1 MRVLIMRCDVR
12 KIVWMILLLI
22 SSPAWSSW
30 EVANGSIIQFIS
42 IKNNAVGELSQFE
55 SVVWSVTDE
64 GQVDIRVAL
73 NAVETN
79 VGIRNERMK
88 QLLFE
93 VGLFPEAKITAQL
106 APSAVSA
113 TQSHIIETT
122 LAIDL
127 HGQVVNR
134 TATLQVAPN
143 EQGLSVVS
151 VEPILL
157 TASEFGLES
166 GVAALQ
172 SIAGLAAISRVIPVT
187 VRLQLVRQQR

>member
-1 MRVLIMRCDVR
+1 MRCNIG
-12 KIVWMILLLI
+12 KMSWMILLLT
-22 SSPAWSSW
+22 SFPAWSSW
-30 EVANGSIIQFIS
+30 EVASGSVVQFIS

-55 SVVWSVTDE
+55 SVVGTVSDE

-73 NAVETN
+73 KTVETN

-88 QLLFE
+88 ELLFE
-93 VGLFPEAKITAQL
+93 VGLFPEATITAQL

-113 TQSHIIETT
+113 TQSHTVETT
-122 LAIDL
+122 LVIDL
-127 HGQVVNR
+127 HGQIVKR

-143 EQGLSVVS
+143 DQGLSVVS

-166 GVAALQ
+166 GVVALQ
-172 SIAGLAAISRVIPVT
+172 RVAGLDAISRVIPVT
-187 VRLQLVRQQR
+187 VNLQLVRQ

>member
-1 MRVLIMRCDVR
+1 MRCDVR

-55 SVVWSVTDE
+55 SVVGSVTDE

-88 QLLFE
+88 ELLFE
-93 VGLFPEAKITAQL
+93 VGLFPEAIITAQL

>member
-1 MRVLIMRCDVR
+1 MRCDVR
-12 KIVWMILLLI
+12 QIVWMILLLI

-55 SVVWSVTDE
+55 SVVGSVTDE

-88 QLLFE
+88 ELLFE

-127 HGQVVNR
+127 HGQAVNR

>member
-1 MRVLIMRCDVR
+1 MRCDVR

-55 SVVWSVTDE
+55 SVVGSVTDE

>member
-1 MRVLIMRCDVR
+1 MRCDVR
-12 KIVWMILLLI
+12 KVVWMILLLI

-55 SVVWSVTDE
+55 SVVGSVTDE

>member
-1 MRVLIMRCDVR
+1 MRCDVR
-12 KIVWMILLLI
+12 KIGWMILLLI
-22 SSPAWSSW
+22 SPPAWSSW

-55 SVVWSVTDE
+55 SVVGSVTDE

-88 QLLFE
+88 ELLFE

>member
-1 MRVLIMRCDVR
+1 MRCDVR

-55 SVVWSVTDE
+55 SVVGSVTDE

-88 QLLFE
+88 ELLFE

-113 TQSHIIETT
+113 TRSHIIETT

>member
-12 KIVWMILLLI
+12 KIGWMILLLI
-22 SSPAWSSW
+22 SPPAWSSW
-30 EVANGSIIQFIS
+30 EVAGGSVVQFIS
-42 IKNNAVGELSQFE
+42 IKNNAVGELNQFE
-55 SVVWSVTDE
+55 SVVGTVSDE

-79 VGIRNERMK
+79 VGIRNDRMK
-88 QLLFE
+88 ELLFE

-106 APSAVSA
+106 APSVVSA
-113 TQSHIIETT
+113 TRSQTVETT

-143 EQGLSVVS
+143 EKGLSVVS
-151 VEPILL
+151 VAPILL

-172 SIAGLAAISRVIPVT
+172 SIAGLDAISRVIPVT
-187 VRLQLVRQQR
+187 VRLQLVRQ

>member
-1 MRVLIMRCDVR
+1 MRCDVR

-22 SSPAWSSW
+22 SSPAWSNW

-55 SVVWSVTDE
+55 SVVGSVTDG

-88 QLLFE
+88 ELLFE

>member
-1 MRVLIMRCDVR
+1 MRCDVR

-55 SVVWSVTDE
+55 SVVGSVTDE

-73 NAVETN
+73 NALETN

-88 QLLFE
+88 ELLFE
-93 VGLFPEAKITAQL
+93 VGLFPEAKITAQW

>member
-1 MRVLIMRCDVR
+1 MRCDVR

-30 EVANGSIIQFIS
+30 EVADGSIIQFIS

-55 SVVWSVTDE
+55 SVVGSVTDE

-88 QLLFE
+88 ELLFE
-93 VGLFPEAKITAQL
+93 VGLFPEAIITAQL

>member
-1 MRVLIMRCDVR
+1 MRVLTMRCDVR

-55 SVVWSVTDE
+55 SVVGSVTDE

-88 QLLFE
+88 ELLFE
-93 VGLFPEAKITAQL
+93 VGLFPEAKITGQL

>member
-1 MRVLIMRCDVR
+1 MRYDVR
-12 KIVWMILLLI
+12 KIGWIVLLLI
-22 SSPAWSSW
+22 SSPAWSGW
-30 EVANGSIIQFIS
+30 EVAGGSVVQFIS
-42 IKNNAVGELSQFE
+42 IKNNAVGELNQFE
-55 SVVWSVTDE
+55 SVVGTVTDD
-64 GQVDIRVAL
+64 GQVEIRVAL
-73 NAVETN
+73 DSVETN

-88 QLLFE
+88 ELLFE
-93 VGLFPEAKITAQL
+93 VGLFPQASITAQL
-106 APSAVSA
+106 APSAVSVE
-113 TQSHIIETT
+113 QSHTVETT

-157 TASEFGLES
+157 SASEFGLES

-172 SIAGLAAISRVIPVT
+172 RIAGLNAISRVIPVT
-187 VRLQLVRQQR
+187 VRLQLVRQ

>member
-1 MRVLIMRCDVR
+1 MRCDVR

-42 IKNNAVGELSQFE
+42 SKNNAVGELSQFE
-55 SVVWSVTDE
+55 SVVGSVTDE

>member
-1 MRVLIMRCDVR
+1 MRCDIR
-12 KIVWMILLLI
+12 KLSGMILLLM
-22 SSPAWSSW
+22 SSSAWSSW
-30 EVANGSIIQFIS
+30 EVASGSVVQFIS

-55 SVVWSVTDE
+55 SVVGSVTDE
-64 GQVDIRVAL
+64 GRVNIRVAL

-88 QLLFE
+88 ELLFE
-93 VGLFPEAKITAQL
+93 VGLFPEATITAQL
-106 APSAVSA
+106 APNAVSA
-113 TQSHIIETT
+113 TQIQTVEAT

-172 SIAGLAAISRVIPVT
+172 RIAGLNAISRVIPVT
-187 VRLQLVRQQR
+187 VNLQLVRQ

>member
-1 MRVLIMRCDVR
+1 MRCDIR
-12 KIVWMILLLI
+12 KLSGMVLLLM

-30 EVANGSIIQFIS
+30 EVAGGSVVQFIS

-55 SVVWSVTDE
+55 SVVGSVTDE
-64 GQVDIRVAL
+64 GQVDIRIAL
-73 NAVETN
+73 NGVETN

-88 QLLFE
+88 ELLFE

-106 APSAVSA
+106 APDAVGA
-113 TQSHIIETT
+113 TQSQTIETT

-127 HGQVVNR
+127 HGQVVIR

-143 EQGLSVVS
+143 EQGLSIVT

-172 SIAGLAAISRVIPVT
+172 RIAGLNAISRVIPVT
-187 VRLQLVRQQR
+187 VNLQLVRQ

>member
-1 MRVLIMRCDVR
+1 MRCNIR
-12 KIVWMILLLI
+12 KIVWLILLLI
-22 SSPAWSSW
+22 SFPAWSSW
-30 EVANGSIIQFIS
+30 EVAGGSVVQFIS

-55 SVVWSVTDE
+55 SVAGSVSDE

-73 NAVETN
+73 NTVETN
-79 VGIRNERMK
+79 VGIRNDRMK
-88 QLLFE
+88 ELLFE

-106 APSAVSA
+106 APSAVNA
-113 TQSHIIETT
+113 TQSQIVETT
-122 LAIDL
+122 LSIDL

-151 VEPILL
+151 VAPILL

-172 SIAGLAAISRVIPVT
+172 SIAGLDAISRVIPVT
-187 VRLQLVRQQR
+187 VRLQLVRQ

>member
-1 MRVLIMRCDVR
+1 MRCDVR

-55 SVVWSVTDE
+55 SVVGSVTDE
-64 GQVDIRVAL
+64 GQLDIRVAL

-88 QLLFE
+88 ELLFE

>member
-1 MRVLIMRCDVR
+1 MRCDVR

-55 SVVWSVTDE
+55 SVVGSVTDE

-143 EQGLSVVS
+143 DQGLSVVS

>member
-1 MRVLIMRCDVR
+1 MRCDVR

-22 SSPAWSSW
+22 SSPAWSNW

-55 SVVWSVTDE
+55 SVVGSVTDE

-88 QLLFE
+88 ELLFE

-187 VRLQLVRQQR
+187 VRLQLVRQQH

>member
-1 MRVLIMRCDVR
+1 MRCDVR

-55 SVVWSVTDE
+55 SVVGSVTDE

-88 QLLFE
+88 ELLFE

-187 VRLQLVRQQR
+187 VRLKLVRQQR

>member
-1 MRVLIMRCDVR
+1 MRCDVR

-55 SVVWSVTDE
+55 SVAGSVTDE

-88 QLLFE
+88 ELLFE

>member
-1 MRVLIMRCDVR
+1 MRCDVR
-12 KIVWMILLLI
+12 KVVWMILLLI

-42 IKNNAVGELSQFE
+42 IKNNAVGELSQLE
-55 SVVWSVTDE
+55 SVVGSVTDE

-88 QLLFE
+88 ELLFE

>member
-1 MRVLIMRCDVR
+1 MRCDVR
-12 KIVWMILLLI
+12 KIVLMILLLI

-55 SVVWSVTDE
+55 SVVGSVTDE

-88 QLLFE
+88 ELLFE
-93 VGLFPEAKITAQL
+93 VGLFPEAKITGQL

>member
-1 MRVLIMRCDVR
+1 MRCDVR

-55 SVVWSVTDE
+55 SVVGSVTDE

-93 VGLFPEAKITAQL
+93 VGLFPEAIITAQL

>member
-1 MRVLIMRCDVR
+1 MRCDVR

-55 SVVWSVTDE
+55 SVVGSVTDG

-88 QLLFE
+88 ELLFE

-187 VRLQLVRQQR
+187 VRLQLVRQQH

>member
-1 MRVLIMRCDVR
+1 MGVLIMRCKIR
-12 KIVWMILLLI
+12 KMSGMILLLI
-22 SSPAWSSW
+22 SFPAWSSW
-30 EVANGSIIQFIS
+30 EVARGSVVQFIS

-55 SVVWSVTDE
+55 SIVGSVTDE

-79 VGIRNERMK
+79 VGIRNDRMK
-88 QLLFE
+88 ELLFE

-106 APSAVSA
+106 APSVVSA
-113 TQSHIIETT
+113 TQSQTVETT

-127 HGQVVNR
+127 HGQVVKR

-151 VEPILL
+151 VAPILL

-172 SIAGLAAISRVIPVT
+172 SIAGLDAISRVIPVT
-187 VRLQLVRQQR
+187 VRLQLVRQ

>member
-1 MRVLIMRCDVR
+1 MRCDVR

-55 SVVWSVTDE
+55 SVVGSVTDE

-88 QLLFE
+88 ELLFE
-93 VGLFPEAKITAQL
+93 VGLFPEAKITGQL

-143 EQGLSVVS
+143 DQGLSVVS

>member
-1 MRVLIMRCDVR
+1 MRCDIR
-12 KIVWMILLLI
+12 KLSGMVLLLM

-30 EVANGSIIQFIS
+30 EVAGGSVVQFIS

-55 SVVWSVTDE
+55 SVVGSVTDE

-73 NAVETN
+73 NGVETN
-79 VGIRNERMK
+79 VGIRNERM
-88 QLLFE
+88 QELLFE

-106 APSAVSA
+106 APDAVGA
-113 TQSHIIETT
+113 TQSQTIETT

-127 HGQVVNR
+127 HGQVVIR

-143 EQGLSVVS
+143 EQGLSIVT

-172 SIAGLAAISRVIPVT
+172 RIAGLNAISRVIPVT
-187 VRLQLVRQQR
+187 VNLQLVRQQR

>member
-1 MRVLIMRCDVR
+1 MRCDVR

-30 EVANGSIIQFIS
+30 EVADGSIIQFIS

-55 SVVWSVTDE
+55 SVVGSVTDE

>member
-1 MRVLIMRCDVR
+1 MRCNIR
-12 KIVWMILLLI
+12 KISWMILLLI
-22 SSPAWSSW
+22 SFPAWSSW
-30 EVANGSIIQFIS
+30 EVAGGSVVHFIS

-55 SVVWSVTDE
+55 SVVGTVSDE

-79 VGIRNERMK
+79 VGIRNDRMK
-88 QLLFE
+88 ELLFE

-106 APSAVSA
+106 APSVVSA
-113 TQSHIIETT
+113 TQGQTVETT

-151 VEPILL
+151 AEPILL

-172 SIAGLAAISRVIPVT
+172 RIAGLDAISRVIPVT
-187 VRLQLVRQQR
+187 VRLQLVRQ

>member
-1 MRVLIMRCDVR
+1 MRCYVI

-55 SVVWSVTDE
+55 SVVGSVTDE

-88 QLLFE
+88 ELLFE

>member
-1 MRVLIMRCDVR
+1 MRCDVR

-22 SSPAWSSW
+22 SSPAWSNW

-55 SVVWSVTDE
+55 SVVGSVTDE

-88 QLLFE
+88 ELLFE

>member
-1 MRVLIMRCDVR
+1 MRCKIR
-12 KIVWMILLLI
+12 KMSGMILLLI
-22 SSPAWSSW
+22 SFPAWSSW
-30 EVANGSIIQFIS
+30 EVARGSVVQFIS

-55 SVVWSVTDE
+55 SIVGSVTDE

-79 VGIRNERMK
+79 VGIRNDRMK
-88 QLLFE
+88 ELLFE

-106 APSAVSA
+106 APSVVSA
-113 TQSHIIETT
+113 TQSQTVETT

-127 HGQVVNR
+127 HGQVVKR

-151 VEPILL
+151 VAPILL

-172 SIAGLAAISRVIPVT
+172 SIAGLDAISRVIPVT
-187 VRLQLVRQQR
+187 VRLQLVRQ

>member
-1 MRVLIMRCDVR
+1 MRCDVR

-55 SVVWSVTDE
+55 SVVGSVTDE
-64 GQVDIRVAL
+64 GQVDILVAL

-88 QLLFE
+88 ELLFE